1 MAYFLFWPARPN
13 MEGVGSGR
21 GTNIYA
27 CWRLR
32 VRIPLCTCDFLL
44 LAFGA
49 LGRKSQRARKGELC
63 AAALAEVAS
72 LGVGRGSLIFPIF
85 SMRVLRFMMLGD
97 CWGQKQGFRPRCTG
111 RAPEWPPKRDMP
123 VLASQALATGLF
135 PRFFQSRPARKLSL
149 ADSKCPSAPT
159 QISPTRLKPPAVF
172 VTFSLTRV
180 FMRILD
186 RQPVGL
192 DLSLRLRANIGCETW
207 LRSRVASRPKGTFLA
222 LKRAGTYGHR
232 SVRAGALDAQIGAQ
246 NPHLVGSQAPRPL

>member
-49 LGRKSQRARKGELC
+49 LGRKSQRARKASC
-63 AAALAEVAS
+63 ARPHWRKLRVWGLAAGRSFSRFFEV
-72 LGVGRGSLIFPIF
+72 
-85 SMRVLRFMMLGD
+85 RVLRFMMLGD

-180 FMRILD
+180 FLRIFD